1 MKAVYTASPRGKKGN
16 VFHIYNVEGT
26 VAEIE
31 EYKNSPNFKKYPSIG
46 PKGEIQFITNYISME
61 DEVKMV
67 LKKDGNFTLDNG
79 SFNKDIAR
87 LNTVAEASA
96 VLADKFADRIADK
109 FISASASV
117 SKKSFK
123 TVEVAEEEVA
133 EVADAKDT
141 DAEDTDP
148 LGNM

>member
-1 MKAVYTASPRGKKGN
+1 MKAVYTASPRSKKGN
-16 VFHIYNVEGT
+16 VFHIYNVVGT

-31 EYKNSPNFKKYPSIG
+31 EYKNSPNFKQYPSIG

-67 LKKDGNFTLDNG
+67 LKKDGNFTLDAG

-133 EVADAKDT
+133 EVADTEVA
-141 DAEDTDP
+141 DAEDTEP
-148 LGNM
+148 LDNM

>member
-1 MKAVYTASPRGKKGN
+1 MKAIYSASPRSKKGN
-16 VFHIYNVEGT
+16 IFHVYNVVGT

-31 EYKNSPNFKKYPSIG
+31 EYKNSPNFKQYPSIG

-61 DEVKMV
+61 DEVTMI

-109 FISASASV
+109 FVGSASAKV
-117 SKKSFK
+117 STKSFK
-123 TVEVAEEEVA
+123 TVEVAEEG
-133 EVADAKDT
+133 
-141 DAEDTDP
+141 DP
-148 LGNM
+148 GTEPLDNM